1 MPAIFSNKR
10 QRDSV
15 KEISEIQLFSN
26 KGMQMSRSNS
36 RWLAR
41 TALIVS
47 LAVVGNARALEHLAV
62 ALPGISMAAHAGLPG
77 HSHVSAN
84 SQGYLGVDIRDVSPE
99 QMIALKLREQR
110 GAEII
115 HVDHDGPAGKA
126 GLREHDVILQ
136 MNGKEVE
143 GEEQLRH
150 MLRELPAGRTVTIV
164 LSRDGQQQSVTAQ
177 MANRV
182 AVERQAWLQHM
193 TVPEPAEPPQMQG
206 QIRTSGFL
214 EEGAI
219 AAPEITAPPDP
230 KAHSLI
236 ESFILGSSYTGATL
250 EVIGPQLAQFF
261 GSQGGNGLLV
271 RSVDP
276 NSPAATAGMRAGDVI
291 VRAKGIVMTST
302 SVWSRLVHENR
313 GRALA
318 VVIVRDKQEH
328 TVALIPD
335 AKKRSSVDREAVPVW
350 NPEPNSSTN
359 EAEASTPVFAWMD

>member
-1 MPAIFSNKR
+1 
-10 QRDSV
+10 
-15 KEISEIQLFSN
+15 
-26 KGMQMSRSNS
+26 MQMSRSNS

-41 TALIVS
+41 AALIVS
-47 LAVVGNARALEHLAV
+47 LAVVGNARALEHLA
-62 ALPGISMAAHAGLPG
+62 APSSGISMAARAGLPG

-84 SQGYLGVDIRDVSPE
+84 AQGYLGVDIRDVSPE
-99 QMIALKLREQR
+99 QMIALKLKEQR

-136 MNGKEVE
+136 MNGKQIE

-150 MLRELPAGRTVTIV
+150 LLRELPAGRTVTIV

-193 TVPEPAEPPQMQG
+193 TVPEPVASPQMES

-214 EEGAI
+214 SEGAI
-219 AAPEITAPPDP
+219 ASPEITAPPDP

-261 GSQGGNGLLV
+261 GSQGGSGLLV

-276 NSPAATAGMRAGDVI
+276 NSPAAAAGMRAGDVV
-291 VRAKGIVMTST
+291 VRAKGLVITST
-302 SVWSRLVHENR
+302 SEWSRLVHENR

-328 TVALIPD
+328 TIALIPD
-335 AKKRSSVDREAVPVW
+335 AKKRSSVDRESLPAR
-350 NPEPNSSTN
+350 NPELSANAN
-359 EAEASTPVFAWMD
+359 EAEARTSVFAWMD